1 MIGVF
6 VLFGNSA
13 TEVFPAILT
22 YRLFAFWLPIAPG
35 ALAFASL
42 RRTVARW
49 DEPEEPLVRAARER
63 SGGERAARD
72 RTRAGAAQ

>member
-1 MIGVF
+1 MPTGMIGVF

-22 YRLFAFWLPIAPG
+22 YRLFAFWLPIPPG
-35 ALAFASL
+35 LFAFFKL

-49 DEPEEPLVRAARER
+49 AREGGPAARL
-63 SGGERAARD
+63 GL
-72 RTRAGAAQ
+72 TAGAEAAL